1 MPRLSDPL
9 SIKGFTLR
17 NRFVMPPMVTGM
29 AENYTPSEHQLA
41 WYAERAGAGIG
52 LVVAES
58 TVVAPDAG
66 LVANQLGAWDD
77 SQIVGLG
84 RLARTIHEHH
94 VPAVLQIVHGG
105 GRAWRAT
112 PDQPRIGASAVT
124 LAPGPP
130 PRPMRESE
138 IADVIDLFTEAARR
152 ALAAGFEGVEVHAA
166 HYYLLSQF
174 LSPVTNQRTDRWGGD
189 LAGRA
194 RLAVEVVRAVR
205 RTIGRE
211 PLIFCRMHALE
222 NVEGGLSTE
231 EIAAAARMLVD
242 AGVDVIDASAIGQSA
257 VASWV
262 GGTYL
267 QTSSATGE
275 LRRAVS
281 VPVIAVGKLGEPGV
295 AQRALDD
302 GCADLVALG
311 RQLIADP
318 RAAEKILA
326 GRDDEIGRCQQC
338 FACFASIRTG
348 PVRCSVNK
356 NIPGSRPA

>member
-1 MPRLSDPL
+1 
-9 SIKGFTLR
+9 
-17 NRFVMPPMVTGM
+17 
-29 AENYTPSEHQLA
+29 
-41 WYAERAGAGIG
+41 
-52 LVVAES
+52 
-58 TVVAPDAG
+58 
-66 LVANQLGAWDD
+66 
-77 SQIVGLG
+77 
-84 RLARTIHEHH
+84 
-94 VPAVLQIVHGG
+94 
-105 GRAWRAT
+105 
-112 PDQPRIGASAVT
+112 
-124 LAPGPP
+124 
-130 PRPMRESE
+130 MRESE

-267 QTSSATGE
+267 QTSSAPAKDAPAGAYLAATGE